1 VIQRNSGQRSGSILA
16 DVLLAVLERGIVV
29 GFRLVGP
36 PGDRRLLVGLGTAE
50 SFDPVLLALGITG
63 HLGGRSGWYGDPYED
78 DPYDEEP
85 YEYQPYE

>member
-1 VIQRNSGQRSGSILA
+1 MQRSSEQRPGSILA
-16 DVLLAVLERGIVV
+16 DVLLAVLERGVVV

-63 HLGGRSGWYGDPYED
+63 HLGGRRGWYGDAHEHA
-78 DPYDEEP
+78 P
-85 YEYQPYE
+85 YEYDPYE

>member
-1 VIQRNSGQRSGSILA
+1 MNPRAEQRSGSILA

-36 PGDRRLLVGLGTAE
+36 PGERRLLVGLGTTE

-63 HLGGRSGWYGDPYED
+63 RLGGRRGWYG
-78 DPYDEEP
+78 EP
-85 YEYQPYE
+85 YEGDPNEDAPYEHDLFE